1 MPPGGA
7 RPPRPGD
14 AVIVISHTGE
24 TAYARRVRQQA
35 LDAQIPVVSITGPGA
50 GWPEAIVT
58 PVRER
63 SETYTVSYTA
73 ALAVLALLAHDLGAS
88 GTGPDALDA
97 VARRVDAII
106 DDPGI
111 GHLRPPERA
120 MALVGAGPWH
130 VTAREA
136 ALKLRE
142 AGHLLCEG
150 FDAERLLHGAAV
162 PYRRGDLLV
171 ALQPS
176 ADPDG
181 LVAAVTAAAADQGIE
196 VATVEEAEIPASP
209 VLAQIPLTVRLQL
222 LTAHFA
228 DLLGTN
234 PDVAIAG
241 RLGRRS
247 SLEGRCPRLTG
258 RPGYLAAPEIS
269 AILGTAQP
277 REPGERLLDLLAV
290 GAWTCCLCSWAG
302 QAGCAWPVRRGQG
315 DMVPVA
321 YHRRFGMPAR
331 QLPSFLGAVQ
341 PRSGQPPATVIPSG
355 FRQAVVL
362 AIERQ
367 PAAGQSWHPGL
378 AVGATC
384 RRSVDALAQEV
395 KVAAMPGGLPNH
407 VRQRESPPEAVTRAS
422 VFRRHASQGLSFR
435 HKKCP

>member
-1 MPPGGA
+1 MATELRNMISRQGDVLRQVARTDLSGHAALLHRASSVHVVGTGTSLHAAELAVALFEPLGVDA
-7 RPPRPGD
+7 RSAAASHAARWSRPPRPGD

-73 ALAVLALLAHDLGAS
+73 ALAVLALLAHDLGAP
-88 GTGPDALDA
+88 GTGPDALEA
-97 VARRVDAII
+97 VARRVNAII

-111 GHLRPPERA
+111 GHIRPPERA

-181 LVAAVTAAAADQGIE
+181 LVAAVTAAATDEGIE

-241 RLGRRS
+241 
-247 SLEGRCPRLTG
+247 
-258 RPGYLAAPEIS
+258 
-269 AILGTAQP
+269 
-277 REPGERLLDLLAV
+277 
-290 GAWTCCLCSWAG
+290 SWADDRLWK
-302 QAGCAWPVRRGQG
+302 AGA
-315 DMVPVA
+315 
-321 YHRRFGMPAR
+321 PA
-331 QLPSFLGAVQ
+331 
-341 PRSGQPPATVIPSG
+341 
-355 FRQAVVL
+355 
-362 AIERQ
+362 
-367 PAAGQSWHPGL
+367 
-378 AVGATC
+378 
-384 RRSVDALAQEV
+384 
-395 KVAAMPGGLPNH
+395 
-407 VRQRESPPEAVTRAS
+407 
-422 VFRRHASQGLSFR
+422 
-435 HKKCP
+435 

>member
-1 MPPGGA
+1 MKA

-209 VLAQIPLTVRLQL
+209 VLAQSPSPSACSCSRPTSP
-222 LTAHFA
+222 TC
-228 DLLGTN
+228 
-234 PDVAIAG
+234 
-241 RLGRRS
+241 
-247 SLEGRCPRLTG
+247 LEPTQT
-258 RPGYLAAPEIS
+258 S
-269 AILGTAQP
+269 
-277 REPGERLLDLLAV
+277 
-290 GAWTCCLCSWAG
+290 
-302 QAGCAWPVRRGQG
+302 
-315 DMVPVA
+315 
-321 YHRRFGMPAR
+321 
-331 QLPSFLGAVQ
+331 PS
-341 PRSGQPPATVIPSG
+341 R
-355 FRQAVVL
+355 
-362 AIERQ
+362 
-367 PAAGQSWHPGL
+367 AAGQTIVSGRPVPPPDRPARLLGSSRNLGHPGHGPAERTWG
-378 AVGATC
+378 AVTGPSCSRGLDMLFVQLGRASRVCMACTARA
-384 RRSVDALAQEV
+384 RRYGPSGVSPSVRHARP
-395 KVAAMPGGLPNH
+395 AAAFLPGGGAA
-407 VRQRESPPEAVTRAS
+407 AVWAASGYGHPFGFPAGSGVSHRAPARCWS
-422 VFRRHASQGLSFR
+422 KLASRISSGRHMPTFRRCARAGGQGGRNAGRSAQPCAPAR
-435 HKKCP
+435 IAA